1 MNKILMNEVIDGI
14 RFDKLK
20 DNVINVLRNER
31 KVIYLDSSDFSNY
44 EFNLEEN
51 AYLEINKIYNLGEVN
66 EEVTINLNGI
76 NSQVLYNF
84 RTLSSSNQKYII
96 NVNHNNKN
104 TISNVINRA
113 VVLNDSRIIFEVNAS
128 VEKGNSGSVLNQENK
143 IITMGDNN
151 SEIRPNLYIDEFD
164 VEARHSAIIGKFD
177 KNEIFYLMMKGISY
191 DKAKEL
197 LVKGFLKSHIG
208 GD

>member
-113 VVLNDSRIIFEVNAS
+113 VVLNDSRIMFEVNAS

-151 SEIRPNLYIDEFD
+151 SEIRPNLYIDD
-164 VEARHSAIIGKFD
+164 A
-177 KNEIFYLMMKGISY
+177 LP
-191 DKAKEL
+191 
-197 LVKGFLKSHIG
+197 
-208 GD
+208 

>member
-96 NVNHNNKN
+96 
-104 TISNVINRA
+104 SNVINRA

-128 VEKGNSGSVLNQENK
+128 VEKWNSGSVLNQENK

-191 DKAKEL
+191 DKANEL